1 MPSPARAKDAPF
13 RPRIPPPDDPG
24 PNAFPSEVNMG
35 TTIESIDNHLM
46 RTWARLTEAK
56 AHGRPTSEYRT
67 IIDTLLDER
76 LKYTHD

>member
-1 MPSPARAKDAPF
+1 MLS
-13 RPRIPPPDDPG
+13 
-24 PNAFPSEVNMG
+24 
-35 TTIESIDNHLM
+35 TIESIDTQLL

-56 AHGRPTSEYRT
+56 THGRPTTEYRT